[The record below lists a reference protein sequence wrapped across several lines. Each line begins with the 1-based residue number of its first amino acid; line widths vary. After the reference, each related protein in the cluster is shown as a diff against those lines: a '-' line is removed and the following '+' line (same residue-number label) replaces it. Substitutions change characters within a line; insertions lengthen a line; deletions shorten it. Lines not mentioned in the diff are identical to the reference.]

1 MADTLT
7 VEIPADVLDNTSR
20 TVQVRWRDTLDID
33 AEQLART
40 RKYAYLFGYTWTSW
54 DDFDRDGERVTLHR
68 VTDQTGCTVELY
80 ETSYYTRVACTDCEY
95 YCAYSWAE
103 AFYQVTDADGI
114 AHPAAPFCG
123 THGHAVE
130 RIASREPG
138 YSVARSAWLRIG
150 QH

>member
-7 VEIPADVLDNTSR
+7 VEIPADVLDNTPR

-40 RKYAYLFGYTWTSW
+40 RKYAYLFGYTWASW
-54 DDFDRDGERVTLHR
+54 DDFDRNGERVTLHR
-68 VTDQTGCTVELY
+68 VTDRDGHTVELY

-95 YCAYSWAE
+95 SWAV

-114 AHPAAPFCG
+114 THPAAPFCG
-123 THGHAVE
+123 THGDVVE
-130 RIASREPG
+130 RIARREPG
-138 YSVARSAWLRIG
+138 CSVARSAWLRIG